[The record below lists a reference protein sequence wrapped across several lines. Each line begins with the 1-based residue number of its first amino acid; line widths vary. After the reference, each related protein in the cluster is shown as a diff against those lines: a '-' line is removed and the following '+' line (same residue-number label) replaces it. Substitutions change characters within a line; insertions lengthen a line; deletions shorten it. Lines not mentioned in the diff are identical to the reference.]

1 METGINIVVNGYT
14 IDIGDPSIDI
24 IDLVMYLERMIP
36 ATRMRLIMTLLG
48 RREEYEE
55 FLNK

>member
-24 IDLVMYLERMIP
+24 LDLVTYLERMIP
-36 ATRMRLIMTLLG
+36 ATRMRLIMLLLG
-48 RREEYEE
+48 RMEEFEE
-55 FLNK
+55 FLTK

>member
-24 IDLVMYLERMIP
+24 VDLVTYLERMIP
-36 ATRMRLIMTLLG
+36 ATRMRLMMTLLG
-48 RREEYEE
+48 RMEEFEE

>member
-1 METGINIVVNGYT
+1 MKTDFHIVVNGYT

-24 IDLVMYLERMIP
+24 VDLVSYLERMIP
-36 ATRMRLIMTLLG
+36 ATRMRLMMTLLG
-48 RREEYEE
+48 RMEEFEE